1 MTDSQRPFSEDDKT
15 PTDPPSDSIESRIT
29 RMEVAVKM
37 LQKEFVD
44 DRREKTEAINENS
57 KALGIMADAVRGLT
71 AELREERTERKRHN
85 NIADQQIDSLWDKLS
100 KTPAGKA
107 GLSAAMAGAGIVL
120 LKIIE
125 ALPALLSLAQA
136 GQK

>member
-1 MTDSQRPFSEDDKT
+1 MADSQHPYSEDDKT

-57 KALGIMADAVRGLT
+57 KALGIMAAAVKDLT
-71 AELREERTERKRHN
+71 TELREERLERKRHDS
-85 NIADQQIDSLWDKLS
+85 IADQRIDSLWDKLS

-107 GLSAAMAGAGIVL
+107 GLSAALAGAGIVL

-136 GQK
+136 GQQ

>member
-1 MTDSQRPFSEDDKT
+1 MTDSQRPYSEDDKT

-29 RMEVAVKM
+29 RVEVAVKM

-57 KALGIMADAVRGLT
+57 KALGIMAAAVKDLT
-71 AELREERTERKRHN
+71 TELREERLERKRHDS
-85 NIADQQIDSLWDKLS
+85 IADQRIDSLWDKLS

-107 GLSAAMAGAGIVL
+107 GLSAALAGAGIVL

-136 GQK
+136 GQQ

>member
-1 MTDSQRPFSEDDKT
+1 MTDSQRPYSEDDKT

-44 DRREKTEAINENS
+44 DRKEKTDAINENS

-71 AELREERTERKRHN
+71 QELREERVERKRHDS
-85 NIADQQIDSLWDKLS
+85 IADQRIDSLWDKLS

-107 GLSAAMAGAGIVL
+107 GLSAAMAGAGIVI

>member
-1 MTDSQRPFSEDDKT
+1 MTDSKRPYSEDDKT

-44 DRREKTEAINENS
+44 DRREKTDAINENS

-71 AELREERTERKRHN
+71 QELREERVERKRHDS
-85 NIADQQIDSLWDKLS
+85 IADQRIESLWERVS

-125 ALPALLSLAQA
+125 ALPVLLSLAQA

>member
-1 MTDSQRPFSEDDKT
+1 MTDSQRPYSEDDKT

-29 RMEVAVKM
+29 RVEVAVKM

-57 KALGIMADAVRGLT
+57 KALGIMAAAVKDLT
-71 AELREERTERKRHN
+71 TELREERVERKRHDS
-85 NIADQQIDSLWDKLS
+85 IADQRIDSLWDKLS

-107 GLSAAMAGAGIVL
+107 GLSAALAGAGIVL

-136 GQK
+136 GQQ

>member
-1 MTDSQRPFSEDDKT
+1 MTDSN
-15 PTDPPSDSIESRIT
+15 PPSDSIESRIT

-57 KALGIMADAVRGLT
+57 KALQVMADAVRGLT
-71 AELREERTERKRHN
+71 QELREERVERKRHN
-85 NIADQQIDSLWDKLS
+85 SIADQRIDSLWDKLS

-107 GLSAAMAGAGIVL
+107 GLSAAMAGAGIVI

-125 ALPALLSLAQA
+125 ALPALLSLARA
-136 GQK
+136 GQQ

>member
-44 DRREKTEAINENS
+44 DRKEKTEAINENS

-71 AELREERTERKRHN
+71 QELREERVERKRHDS
-85 NIADQQIDSLWDKLS
+85 IADQQIDSLWDKLS

>member
-1 MTDSQRPFSEDDKT
+1 MTDSQRPYSEDDKT

-29 RMEVAVKM
+29 RVEVAVKM

-57 KALGIMADAVRGLT
+57 KALGIMAAAVKDLT
-71 AELREERTERKRHN
+71 TELREERVERKRHDSM
-85 NIADQQIDSLWDKLS
+85 ADQRIDSLWDKLS

-107 GLSAAMAGAGIVL
+107 GLSAAMAGAGIVI

>member
-1 MTDSQRPFSEDDKT
+1 MDSQRPFSEDDKT

-44 DRREKTEAINENS
+44 DRKEKTDAINENS

-71 AELREERTERKRHN
+71 QELREERVERKRHDS
-85 NIADQQIDSLWDKLS
+85 IADQQIDSLWDKLS

-107 GLSAAMAGAGIVL
+107 GLSAAMAGAGIVI

>member
-1 MTDSQRPFSEDDKT
+1 MTDSN
-15 PTDPPSDSIESRIT
+15 PPSDSIESRIT

-57 KALGIMADAVRGLT
+57 KALQVMADAVRGLT
-71 AELREERTERKRHN
+71 QELREERTERKRHDS
-85 NIADQQIDSLWDKLS
+85 IADQRIESLWERVS
-100 KTPAGKA
+100 KTPGGKA
-107 GLSAAMAGAGIVL
+107 GISAAIAGAGIVI

>member
-1 MTDSQRPFSEDDKT
+1 MTDSQRPYSEDDKT

-29 RMEVAVKM
+29 RVEVAVKM

-57 KALGIMADAVRGLT
+57 KALGIMAAAVKDLT
-71 AELREERTERKRHN
+71 TELREERLERKRHDS
-85 NIADQQIDSLWDKLS
+85 IADQRIDSLWDKLS

-107 GLSAAMAGAGIVL
+107 GLSAALAGAGIVL
-120 LKIIE
+120 PKIIE

-136 GQK
+136 GQQ

>member
-1 MTDSQRPFSEDDKT
+1 MADSQRPFGEDDKT
-15 PTDPPSDSIESRIT
+15 PTDQPSDSIESRIT
-29 RMEVAVKM
+29 RVEVAVKM

-44 DRREKTEAINENS
+44 DRREKTDAINENS

-71 AELREERTERKRHN
+71 AELREERVERKRHDS
-85 NIADQQIDSLWDKLS
+85 IADQQIDSLWDKLS

-125 ALPALLSLAQA
+125 ALPVLLSLAQA

>member
-15 PTDPPSDSIESRIT
+15 PTDPPSDSFESRIT

-57 KALGIMADAVRGLT
+57 KALQVMADAVRGLT
-71 AELREERTERKRHN
+71 AELREERVERKRHDS
-85 NIADQQIDSLWDKLS
+85 IADQKIESLWERVS

-107 GLSAAMAGAGIVL
+107 GLSAAMAGAGIVI

-136 GQK
+136 GQQ

>member
-1 MTDSQRPFSEDDKT
+1 MDSKRPFSEDDKT

-85 NIADQQIDSLWDKLS
+85 NIADQRIDSLWDKLS

-107 GLSAAMAGAGIVL
+107 GLSAAMAGAGIVV

-136 GQK
+136 GQQ

>member
-1 MTDSQRPFSEDDKT
+1 MTDSQRPYSEDDKT

-71 AELREERTERKRHN
+71 QELREERVERKRHDS
-85 NIADQQIDSLWDKLS
+85 IADQQIDSLWDKLS

>member
-1 MTDSQRPFSEDDKT
+1 MTDSQRPYSEDDKT

-29 RMEVAVKM
+29 RVEVAVKM

-57 KALGIMADAVRGLT
+57 KALGIMAAAVKDLT
-71 AELREERTERKRHN
+71 QELREERVERKRHDS
-85 NIADQQIDSLWDKLS
+85 IADQQIDSLWDKLS

-107 GLSAAMAGAGIVL
+107 GLSAALAGTGIVL